1 MAAARTFRRYTLDE
15 FIAYLRTYIG
25 RVKFPEI
32 HVHGTWKPTIA
43 DFRKRPGDY
52 YMQAMY
58 RSHLARG
65 FVDIAQHATIDP
77 DGYIWDG
84 RPLTQAPASATG
96 FNDSDN
102 DGIHPFMF
110 EMIGNF
116 DAGCER
122 LEGAQLRT
130 AVGLT
135 RALADLFG
143 SRIVFHREMTSL
155 KTCPGSGI
163 NKAEFVAAVIA
174 YRTEQ
179 TSEEAEVDVPM
190 TADEK
195 KAFCA
200 LQATVEAQAKRIET
214 LEGERK
220 IAVPSWAKAA
230 VDAAVCAKLIDT
242 PDGRS
247 EDFYS
252 MVTVMHRKGLF

>member
-1 MAAARTFRRYTLDE
+1 MAVPKTFRRYTLEE

-25 RVKFPEI
+25 RVKFPEV

-43 DFRKRPGDY
+43 MYRSKADPSFY
-52 YMQAMY
+52 IQAMY
-58 RSHLARG
+58 RTHTQVNGWS
-65 FVDIAQHATIDP
+65 DIAQHATIDP

-84 RPLTQAPASATG
+84 RPLTVAPASATG

-102 DGIHPFMF
+102 DGVHPFMF

-116 DAGCER
+116 DKGAEK

-143 SRIVFHREMTSL
+143 SRIVFHREMTSA

-163 NKAEFVAAVIA
+163 DKAEFVAAVA
-174 YRTEQ
+174 AFKTEDRT
-179 TSEEAEVDVPM
+179 EVDVPM
-190 TADEK
+190 TAEEK
-195 KAFCA
+195 KAFSA
-200 LQATVEAQAKRIET
+200 LQATVEAQAKRIDT
-214 LEGERK
+214 LECTRK
-220 IAVPSWAKAA
+220 MAVPSWAKAA
-230 VDAAVCAKLIDT
+230 IDAAVCAKLIDT

-252 MVTVMHRKGLF
+252 FVTIMHRKGLF

>member
-1 MAAARTFRRYTLDE
+1 MTVPKTFRRYTLEE
-15 FIAYLRTYIG
+15 FTAYLRTYIG
-25 RVKFPEI
+25 RVKFPEV

-43 DFRKRPGDY
+43 MYRSKADPSFY
-52 YMQAMY
+52 IQAMY
-58 RSHLARG
+58 RTHTQVNGWS
-65 FVDIAQHATIDP
+65 DIAQHATIDP

-102 DGIHPFMF
+102 DGVHPFMF

-116 DAGCER
+116 DKGAEK

-135 RALADLFG
+135 RALADMFG

-163 NKAEFVAAVIA
+163 DKAEFVAAVIA
-174 YRTEQ
+174 YGTEKAEED
-179 TSEEAEVDVPM
+179 TSM

-195 KAFCA
+195 KAFSA
-200 LQATVEAQAKRIET
+200 LQATVEAQAERIKT
-214 LEGERK
+214 LEGTLK
-220 IAVPSWAKAA
+220 MAAVPTWAKAA

-242 PDGRS
+242 PDGGS
-247 EDFYS
+247 EDFYRFI
-252 MVTVMHRKGLF
+252 TIMHRKELF